1 MILFFILVFTLVSTE
16 KLHGHL
22 LTLNVN
28 MNRENDKFSFI
39 IYVSLRQPQENKTSF
54 VLLPDFYSVV
64 VKNREQIDISFWVL
78 LKVTELFSLSK
89 NI

>member
-1 MILFFILVFTLVSTE
+1 
-16 KLHGHL
+16 
-22 LTLNVN
+22 